1 MGKGKKRRS
10 YTPAEKVALLRR
22 HFLEKV
28 PVSDLCEEAGI
39 HPTLF
44 YTWQKAFFEGGT
56 AAFEKRERHSNRE
69 AAAREKIAALEDKL
83 ARKNEVVAELME
95 EHIALKKK
103 LTGES

>member
-1 MGKGKKRRS
+1 MGKRQKRRAF
-10 YTPAEKVALLRR
+10 TPVEKVAMLRR

-44 YTWQKAFFEGGT
+44 YNWQKQFFEGGP
-56 AAFEKRERHSNRE
+56 AAFERRSRAPDKVAQAEER
-69 AAAREKIAALEDKL
+69 IAALEEKL
-83 ARKNEVVAELME
+83 TRKNEVVAELME